1 MNNLMCCQIMC
12 WVYAK
17 GCGWLEQK
25 VSACKKQVVAWPFYP
40 YSGAWPVLSLG
51 LITKV
56 AQKVLPWPWTQSTA
70 SESKSEQPNVAK
82 SPA

>member
-1 MNNLMCCQIMC
+1 MMTRLQ
-12 WVYAK
+12 
-17 GCGWLEQK
+17 G
-25 VSACKKQVVAWPFYP
+25 FRD
-40 YSGAWPVLSLG
+40 SGAWLVLSLG

-82 SPA
+82 SPAWRKGGNWQQQQCQLRHLIFVAIYK